1 MPCASIT
8 SKANCLETMRVEWH
22 SYQKPLRRCGRVR
35 RQQQF
40 DYYCKAPN
48 PLQSIS
54 QIIENVFFVLA
65 SLFLV
70 QWICAP
76 LPTHSA
82 AQHSTESLLPNSEGT
97 KRRCKSRY
105 CTDFVTWI
113 LKRQIFYVTKI
124 SIWCVCRGTIS
135 PAARIGTMCTN
146 ERFPVLAFL
155 DVLVSCT
162 RYGIYVSIAF
172 IYSTRQPPRSTQ
184 WVAQHFLLGDS
195 WLAPHTD
202 STSFQLIGNDSGDGK
217 MGLNV
222 LD

>member
-1 MPCASIT
+1 MTQSASAVHMPCASIT

-124 SIWCVCRGTIS
+124 FGASVVGQFRQRHVSVQCAPTNAFRCWHFWTFWFHARATEFMCRSLLYT
-135 PAARIGTMCTN
+135 R
-146 ERFPVLAFL
+146 L
-155 DVLVSCT
+155 DSL
-162 RYGIYVSIAF
+162 
-172 IYSTRQPPRSTQ
+172 
-184 WVAQHFLLGDS
+184 H
-195 WLAPHTD
+195 APHNG
-202 STSFQLIGNDSGDGK
+202 SHSIFY
-217 MGLNV
+217 
-222 LD
+222 